1 MKNITITKD
10 MVEDKYYFTAEKDN
24 GKIVTGSISKKEI
37 EKIIEKVEVLK
48 SLDEQ
53 KEEIISNFVK
63 EELKK
68 STDNIDEL
76 KGLIP
81 RFNTGVKYVKDDL
94 VEYNN
99 EVYRFKLKEK
109 VVDYDDIPNINSETW
124 EKVSKV
130 TKENENEE
138 YTKNYDSATYWNREE
153 TFKIGTYVKWMN
165 NLYKASVTI
174 SDNAEPGRDS
184 RWILTQKVKK
194 VK

>member
-1 MKNITITKD
+1 MKNITINKD

-37 EKIIEKVEVLK
+37 EKITEKVEALK

-63 EELKK
+63 EEIKK

-81 RFNTGVKYVKDDL
+81 RFNTGVRYLKGDI

-99 EVYRFKLKEK
+99 EFYRFKLKEK

-124 EKVSKV
+124 EKISKI

-138 YTKNYDSATYWNREE
+138 YTKNYDSATYWNRQD
-153 TFKIGTYVKWMN
+153 TFKANTYVKWYGN
-165 NLYKASVTI
+165 VYKATVTI

-184 RWILTQKVKK
+184 RWVLIPKIK
-194 VK
+194 